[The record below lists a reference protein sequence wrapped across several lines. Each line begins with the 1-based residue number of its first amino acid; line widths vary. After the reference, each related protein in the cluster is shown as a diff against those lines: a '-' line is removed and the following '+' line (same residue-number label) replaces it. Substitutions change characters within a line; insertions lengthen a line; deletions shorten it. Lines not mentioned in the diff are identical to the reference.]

1 MNERNKQIVAEMI
14 AMVES
19 NCRWDAYTGRYV
31 NSSLEHTITLG
42 AYQFGGGSNEGR
54 DLLRLIKKE
63 YPETWKKYAASVP
76 IVDHIDSQSLDRILE
91 IDWYGRRWSPTKA
104 QKTAIIKLI
113 SSPEGILCQQKY
125 FCEME
130 LPEYLKNAEDFG
142 ITSQKCQALWVEIE
156 HLGGTKAARRIF
168 GRIREQTVDEVDRA
182 LKMDQADHSS
192 ENQAGDWLYYKDRH
206 TYCLKVAREKITED
220 TDAAPELEPGLYLQI
235 GG

>member
-31 NSSLEHTITLG
+31 NSPLEHTITLG

-54 DLLRLIKKE
+54 DLLRLIRKE
-63 YPETWKKYAASVP
+63 YPKTWNELASG
-76 IVDHIDSQSLDRILE
+76 LGLE
-91 IDWYGRRWSPTKA
+91 DALELDWYTRRWEPTKA
-104 QKTAIIKLI
+104 QKAAIIKLI
-113 SSPEGILCQQKY
+113 SSTEGILCQQKY

-168 GRIREQTVDEVDRA
+168 GRIREQTVTEVDRA

>member
-31 NSSLEHTITLG
+31 NSPLEHTITLG

-54 DLLRLIKKE
+54 DLLRLIRKE
-63 YPETWKKYAASVP
+63 YPKTWNELASG
-76 IVDHIDSQSLDRILE
+76 LGLE
-91 IDWYGRRWSPTKA
+91 DALELDWYTRRWEPTKA
-104 QKTAIIKLI
+104 QKAAIIKLI
-113 SSPEGILCQQKY
+113 SSTEGILCQQKY
-125 FCEME
+125 FCMME